1 MKLINSYDRLGL
13 TDEGMAE
20 LAMAHCLEILKDFRM
35 SPFTKW
41 LFQLREKRLSR
52 WFSALKISV

>member
-1 MKLINSYDRLGL
+1 
-13 TDEGMAE
+13 MAE